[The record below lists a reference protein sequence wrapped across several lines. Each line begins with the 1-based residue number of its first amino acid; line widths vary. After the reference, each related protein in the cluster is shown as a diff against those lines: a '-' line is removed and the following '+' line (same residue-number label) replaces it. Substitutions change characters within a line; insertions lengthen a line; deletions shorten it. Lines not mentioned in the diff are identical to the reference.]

1 MALRF
6 VCVWVG
12 GGEVGRQVGGQ
23 VEGAWEGGIEE
34 RKETTW
40 TN

>member
-1 MALRF
+1 MAFRF

-23 VEGAWEGGIEE
+23 VEGGWEWGIEE